1 MKKFLF
7 AALLP
12 FFYLISS
19 FTPFLSAPEIAA
31 SASVAFSDALAVSA
45 EITVSAELGGYAYV
59 PTEHVY
65 LYSDVADESARRGL
79 FRLPC
84 TYYVRLLSS
93 VGEYY
98 RVEYLS
104 DGKSTKQVRGYCKK
118 SEVIPVDY
126 TPAVPYLYK
135 TVEVV
140 YELPDGGDKGGTL
153 SVLKVI
159 CAYYGDYSDGTE
171 TYCYVLRDEAFGYIP
186 KPTDFSYERN
196 TEYESRHQ
204 EEIPPADGQSDESTG
219 MSPAQIVLL
228 VLLCL
233 LIPAIAA
240 LILRPSKRQ
249 PYESEE
255 YY

>member
-1 MKKFLF
+1 MKTMKKFLF

-12 FFYLISS
+12 FFCLISFLLAPIAAPAS
-19 FTPFLSAPEIAA
+19 LTIASPALSA
-31 SASVAFSDALAVSA
+31 SA
-45 EITVSAELGGYAYV
+45 ETPVSVELGSYAYV

-84 TYYVRLLSS
+84 SYYVRLLSS
-93 VGEYY
+93 GGEYY

-104 DGKSTKQVRGYCKK
+104 DGKSTRQVRGYCKK

-140 YELPDGGDKGGTL
+140 YELPDGSDKGGNL

-159 CAYYGDYSDGTE
+159 CAYYGDYSDGTQ
-171 TYCYVLRDEAFGYIP
+171 TYCYVLRDESFGYIP
-186 KPTDFSYERN
+186 KPADFSFERN
-196 TEYESRHQ
+196 TEYDSRHQ
-204 EEIPPADGQSDESTG
+204 EELPPADGQGDETTG

-233 LIPAIAA
+233 LVPAIAA
-240 LILRPSKRQ
+240 LILRPSKRP

-255 YY
+255 Y